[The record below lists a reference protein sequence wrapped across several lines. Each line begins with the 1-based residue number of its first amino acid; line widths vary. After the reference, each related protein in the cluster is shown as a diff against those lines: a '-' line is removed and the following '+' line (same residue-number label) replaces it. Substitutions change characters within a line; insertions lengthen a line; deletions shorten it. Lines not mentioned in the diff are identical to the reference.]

1 MMAQQARARA
11 GATVTHMGLRPD
23 NEVGVR
29 DLRQNLSRFL
39 TQVKAGKSFVV
50 TERGREVA
58 RLTPSGPADSP
69 IARLVAERGA
79 TMPQADLL
87 ALASASSRGP
97 AGGPPSEQVLAEMR
111 EERL

>member
-1 MMAQQARARA
+1 MNQ
-11 GATVTHMGLRPD
+11 
-23 NEVGVR
+23 VGVR
-29 DLRQNLSRFL
+29 ELRQNLSRYL
-39 TQVKAGKSFVV
+39 VQVKDGESFVV

-79 TMPQADLL
+79 TMPRANLL
-87 ALASASSRGP
+87 SLVRRP
-97 AGGPPSEQVLAEMR
+97 AHSPPAGPPSGDVLDELR

>member
-1 MMAQQARARA
+1 M
-11 GATVTHMGLRPD
+11 THMD
-23 NEVGVR
+23 TVGVR
-29 DLRQNLSRFL
+29 ELRQNLSRYL
-39 TQVKAGKSFVV
+39 GQVKEGESFRV

-79 TMPQADLL
+79 TMPRGNLLDLV
-87 ALASASSRGP
+87 AQSSRPP
-97 AGGPPSEQVLAEMR
+97 AEGPPSGEILDEMR

>member
-1 MMAQQARARA
+1 MLL
-11 GATVTHMGLRPD
+11 GETTS
-23 NEVGVR
+23 VGVR

-39 TQVKAGKSFVV
+39 LQVKEGQSFVV

-58 RLTPSGPADSP
+58 RLTPSGPPDSP

-87 ALASASSRGP
+87 AIAGP
-97 AGGPPSEQVLAEMR
+97 GRRPAGPPSQQLLDEMR

>member
-1 MMAQQARARA
+1 M
-11 GATVTHMGLRPD
+11 THMD
-23 NEVGVR
+23 SVGVR
-29 DLRQNLSRFL
+29 ELRQNLSRYL
-39 TQVKAGKSFVV
+39 AEVKAGESFVV

-79 TMPQADLL
+79 TMPRGDLL
-87 ALASASSRGP
+87 KRARESDLPP
-97 AGGPPSEQVLAEMR
+97 AGPPSSEQILEELR

>member
-1 MMAQQARARA
+1 M
-11 GATVTHMGLRPD
+11 D
-23 NEVGVR
+23 SVGVR
-29 DLRQNLSRFL
+29 ELRQNLSRYL
-39 TQVKAGKSFVV
+39 AQVKEGESFAV

-79 TMPQADLL
+79 TMPRGDLL
-87 ALASASSRGP
+87 AHARESDLPP
-97 AGGPPSEQVLAEMR
+97 AGGPPSIEILNELR

>member
-1 MMAQQARARA
+1 M
-11 GATVTHMGLRPD
+11 D
-23 NEVGVR
+23 SVGVR
-29 DLRQNLSRFL
+29 ELRQNLSRYL
-39 TQVKAGKSFVV
+39 VKVKAGESFAV

-79 TMPQADLL
+79 TMPRGDLL
-87 ALASASSRGP
+87 DRVDALDRPP
-97 AGGPPSEQVLAEMR
+97 AGPPFSDELLDELR

>member
-1 MMAQQARARA
+1 MD
-11 GATVTHMGLRPD
+11 T
-23 NEVGVR
+23 VGVR
-29 DLRQNLSRFL
+29 ELRQNLSKYL
-39 TQVKAGKSFVV
+39 TQVKGGESFAV

-79 TMPQADLL
+79 TMPRGNLL
-87 ALASASSRGP
+87 ERIDNSTLPP
-97 AGGPPSEQVLAEMR
+97 AEGPPVEQILDEMR